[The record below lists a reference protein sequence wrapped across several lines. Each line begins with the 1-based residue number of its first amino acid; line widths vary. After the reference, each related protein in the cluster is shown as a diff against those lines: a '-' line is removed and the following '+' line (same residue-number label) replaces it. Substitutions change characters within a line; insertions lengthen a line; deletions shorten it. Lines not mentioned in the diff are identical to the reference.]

1 MKGPVTRTSNVN
13 LLSERLGQIRRMLFL
28 LECAERLKHL
38 RDCRLRQTPSGAYG

>member
-1 MKGPVTRTSNVN
+1 MKRQVARTSDVN

-38 RDCRLRQTPSGAYG
+38 RDCRLRQTQSGAHG